1 MAYQLAYQI
10 IAKVDLLFLYVLPC
24 IPKSLPKF
32 IVEAYESY
40 LAKSE
45 EGVPEKILFEAEKKR
60 GEFKILLQRLAI
72 IW

>member
-1 MAYQLAYQI
+1 MQ
-10 IAKVDLLFLYVLPC
+10 KKRGEFLKRYFLKLEV
-24 IPKSLPKF
+24 
-32 IVEAYESY
+32 
-40 LAKSE
+40 AKSE